1 MPGPVS
7 TESLKGMFSTPILRP
22 MLMTKAPQTDFRET
36 PLYTAA
42 EAAHYLRVPVSTVR
56 AWAFGQGQRKDGSR
70 RFKPVIALA
79 SRQGRL
85 LSFINL
91 VELFV
96 LTAIRRRHG
105 VALPQVRKALDYL
118 KKRFPSPHP
127 LADNEF
133 QTNGVDLF
141 VEKFGE
147 YLNLSREGQ
156 IEIRGLIEARLRCVM
171 RDEAGL
177 PLKLYLSPRADNQ
190 HGIVVIDPRLGFG
203 RPVIEGTGIRTE
215 VIVGR
220 FSAGE
225 TIDSI
230 ADDYGRS
237 RAEIEE
243 IVRSELPLAA

>member
-1 MPGPVS
+1 
-7 TESLKGMFSTPILRP
+7 MFSTPILRP

-156 IEIRGLIEARLRCVM
+156 IEIRGLIEARLRCVL
-171 RDEAGL
+171 RDEAGM
-177 PLKLYLSPRADNQ
+177 PLKLYLSPRADIDR
-190 HGIVVIDPRLGFG
+190 GIVVIDPRLGFG

-230 ADDYGRS
+230 AEDYGRS
-237 RAEIEE
+237 RSDIEE

>member
-1 MPGPVS
+1 
-7 TESLKGMFSTPILRP
+7 MFSTPILRP

-96 LTAIRRRHG
+96 LTAIRRHHG
-105 VALPQVRKALDYL
+105 VVLPKVRKALDYL

-127 LADNEF
+127 FADNEF

-156 IEIRGLIEARLRCVM
+156 IEIRGLIEARLRCVL
-171 RDEAGL
+171 RDEAGM
-177 PLKLYLSPRADNQ
+177 PLKLYLSPRADIDR
-190 HGIVVIDPRLGFG
+190 GIVVIDPRLGFG

-230 ADDYGRS
+230 AEDYGRS
-237 RAEIEE
+237 RSDIEE

>member
-1 MPGPVS
+1 
-7 TESLKGMFSTPILRP
+7 MFSTPILRP
-22 MLMTKAPQTDFRET
+22 MLMTRAAQTDFRET
-36 PLYTAA
+36 PLYTAT

-56 AWAFGQGQRKDGSR
+56 AWAFGQGQRNDGSR
-70 RFKPVIALA
+70 RFRPVIGLS
-79 SRQGRL
+79 SRQGKL

-96 LTAIRRRHG
+96 LSAIRRRHG

-118 KKRFPSPHP
+118 KKSFPSPHP

-147 YLNLSREGQ
+147 YLNLSRDGQ
-156 IEIRGLIEARLRCVM
+156 IEIKELIQARLRCVM
-171 RDEAGL
+171 RDEAGV
-177 PLKLYLSPRADNQ
+177 PLKLYLAPRTSDDR
-190 HGIVVIDPRLGFG
+190 GIVLIDPRLAFG

-220 FSAGE
+220 FRAGE
-225 TIDSI
+225 LIDSI
-230 ADDYGRS
+230 AEDYGRS
-237 RAEIEE
+237 RTEIEE

>member
-1 MPGPVS
+1 
-7 TESLKGMFSTPILRP
+7 
-22 MLMTKAPQTDFRET
+22 MLLTKAPQTDFRET

-177 PLKLYLSPRADNQ
+177 PLKLYLSPRADNER
-190 HGIVVIDPRLGFG
+190 GIVVIDPRLGFG

-215 VIVGR
+215 IIVGR

>member
-1 MPGPVS
+1 M
-7 TESLKGMFSTPILRP
+7 PILRP
-22 MLMTKAPQTDFRET
+22 MLMTKAAQTDFRET

-56 AWAFGQGQRKDGSR
+56 AWAFGQGQRNDGSR

-85 LSFINL
+85 LSFTNL

-96 LTAIRRRHG
+96 LSAIRRRHG

-118 KKRFPSPHP
+118 KRRFPSPHP
-127 LADNEF
+127 LADHEF

-147 YLNLSREGQ
+147 YLNLSRDGQ
-156 IEIRGLIEARLRCVM
+156 IEIKELIEARLRCVM
-171 RDEAGL
+171 RDEAGV
-177 PLKLYLSPRADNQ
+177 PLKLYLAPRTGDDR
-190 HGIVVIDPRLGFG
+190 GIVLIDPRLGFG

-220 FSAGE
+220 FRAGE
-225 TIDSI
+225 LIDSI
-230 ADDYGRS
+230 AEDYGRS

>member
-1 MPGPVS
+1 MVGC
-7 TESLKGMFSTPILRP
+7 LKGMFSTPILRP

-156 IEIRGLIEARLRCVM
+156 IEIRGLIEARLRCVL
-171 RDEAGL
+171 RDEAGM
-177 PLKLYLSPRADNQ
+177 PLKLYLSPRADIDR
-190 HGIVVIDPRLGFG
+190 GIVVIDPRLGFG

-230 ADDYGRS
+230 AEDYGRS
-237 RAEIEE
+237 RTEIEE

>member
-1 MPGPVS
+1 
-7 TESLKGMFSTPILRP
+7 MFSTPILRT

-42 EAAHYLRVPVSTVR
+42 EAAHYLRLPVSTVR

-70 RFKPVIALA
+70 RFKPVIGLS
-79 SRQGRL
+79 SRQGKL

-96 LTAIRRRHG
+96 LSAIRRRHG

-118 KKRFPSPHP
+118 KKSFPSPHP

-147 YLNLSREGQ
+147 YLNLSRDGQ
-156 IEIRGLIEARLRCVM
+156 IEIKELIEARLRCVL
-171 RDEAGL
+171 RDEAGM
-177 PLKLYLSPRADNQ
+177 PLKLYLSPRSGIDR
-190 HGIVVIDPRLGFG
+190 GIVVIDPRLGFG

-230 ADDYGRS
+230 AEDYGRS
-237 RAEIEE
+237 RSDIEE

>member
-1 MPGPVS
+1 
-7 TESLKGMFSTPILRP
+7 

-56 AWAFGQGQRKDGSR
+56 AWAFGQGQRKDDSR

-127 LADNEF
+127 LADHEF

-141 VEKFGE
+141 AKKFGE
-147 YLNLSREGQ
+147 YLNLSRDGQ
-156 IEIRGLIEARLRCVM
+156 IEIKELIEARLRCVM

-177 PLKLYLSPRADNQ
+177 PLKLYLSPRADNER
-190 HGIVVIDPRLGFG
+190 GIVVIDPRLGFG

>member
-1 MPGPVS
+1 
-7 TESLKGMFSTPILRP
+7 MFSTPILRP
-22 MLMTKAPQTDFRET
+22 MLMTKAAQTDFREI

-56 AWAFGQGQRKDGSR
+56 AWAFGQGQRNDGSR

-96 LTAIRRRHG
+96 LSAIRRRHG

-118 KKRFPSPHP
+118 KRRFPSPHP
-127 LADNEF
+127 LADHEF

-147 YLNLSREGQ
+147 YLNLSRDGQ
-156 IEIRGLIEARLRCVM
+156 IEIKELIEARLRCVM
-171 RDEAGL
+171 RDEAGV
-177 PLKLYLSPRADNQ
+177 PLKLYLAPRTGDDR
-190 HGIVVIDPRLGFG
+190 GIVLIDPRLGFG

-220 FSAGE
+220 FRAGE
-225 TIDSI
+225 LIDSI
-230 ADDYGRS
+230 AEDYGRS

>member
-127 LADNEF
+127 LADHEF

-141 VEKFGE
+141 AKKFGE
-147 YLNLSREGQ
+147 YLNLSRNGQ
-156 IEIRGLIEARLRCVM
+156 IEIKELIEARLRCVM

-177 PLKLYLSPRADNQ
+177 PLKLYLSPRADNER
-190 HGIVVIDPRLGFG
+190 GIVVIDPRLGFG

-230 ADDYGRS
+230 ADDCGRS

>member
-1 MPGPVS
+1 M
-7 TESLKGMFSTPILRP
+7 
-22 MLMTKAPQTDFRET
+22 
-36 PLYTAA
+36 
-42 EAAHYLRVPVSTVR
+42 
-56 AWAFGQGQRKDGSR
+56 
-70 RFKPVIALA
+70 
-79 SRQGRL
+79 
-85 LSFINL
+85 
-91 VELFV
+91 

-118 KKRFPSPHP
+118 KKRFPSLHP

-156 IEIRGLIEARLRCVM
+156 IEIRGLIEARLRCVL
-171 RDEAGL
+171 RDEAGM
-177 PLKLYLSPRADNQ
+177 PLKLYLSPRADIDR
-190 HGIVVIDPRLGFG
+190 GIVVIDPRLGFG

-225 TIDSI
+225 TIDLI
-230 ADDYGRS
+230 AEDYGRS
-237 RAEIEE
+237 RTEIEE

>member
-1 MPGPVS
+1 
-7 TESLKGMFSTPILRP
+7 
-22 MLMTKAPQTDFRET
+22 MLMTKAVQTDFRET

-56 AWAFGQGQRKDGSR
+56 AWAFGQGQRKDGGR
-70 RFKPVIALA
+70 KFKPVIALA

-96 LTAIRRRHG
+96 LSAIRRRHG

-118 KKRFPSPHP
+118 KKSFPSPHP
-127 LADNEF
+127 LADHVF

-141 VEKFGE
+141 AKKFGE
-147 YLNLSREGQ
+147 YLNLSRDGQ
-156 IEIRGLIEARLRCVM
+156 IEIKELIEARLRCVM
-171 RDEAGL
+171 RDEAGM
-177 PLKLYLSPRADNQ
+177 PLKLYLSPRADNER
-190 HGIVVIDPRLGFG
+190 GIVVIDPRLGFG

>member
-1 MPGPVS
+1 
-7 TESLKGMFSTPILRP
+7 MFSTPILRP
-22 MLMTKAPQTDFRET
+22 MLMTKAAAQTDFRET

-96 LTAIRRRHG
+96 LTAIRRHG
-105 VALPQVRKALDYL
+105 VALPQVRRALDYL

-133 QTNGVDLF
+133 ETNGVDLF

-156 IEIRGLIEARLRCVM
+156 IEIRGLIEARLRCVL
-171 RDEAGL
+171 RDEAGM
-177 PLKLYLSPRADNQ
+177 PLKLYLSPRADIDR
-190 HGIVVIDPRLGFG
+190 GIVVIDPRLGFG

-230 ADDYGRS
+230 AEDYGRS
-237 RAEIEE
+237 RTEIEE

>member
-1 MPGPVS
+1 
-7 TESLKGMFSTPILRP
+7 
-22 MLMTKAPQTDFRET
+22 MLMTRAAQTDFRET
-36 PLYTAA
+36 PLYTAT

-56 AWAFGQGQRKDGSR
+56 AWAFGQSLRKDGSR

-79 SRQGRL
+79 SRQGKL

-96 LTAIRRRHG
+96 LSAIRRRHG

-118 KKRFPSPHP
+118 KKSFPSPHP
-127 LADNEF
+127 LADHEF

-147 YLNLSREGQ
+147 YLNLSRDGQ
-156 IEIRGLIEARLRCVM
+156 IEIKELIEARLRCVL
-171 RDEAGL
+171 RDEAGV
-177 PLKLYLSPRADNQ
+177 PLKLYLAPRAGNDR
-190 HGIVVIDPRLGFG
+190 GIVLIDPRLGFG

-220 FSAGE
+220 FRAGE
-225 TIDSI
+225 LIDSI
-230 ADDYGRS
+230 AEDYGRL
-237 RAEIEE
+237 RIEIEE

>member
-1 MPGPVS
+1 
-7 TESLKGMFSTPILRP
+7 
-22 MLMTKAPQTDFRET
+22 MLMTKTAQTDFRDT
-36 PLYTAA
+36 PLYTAT

-56 AWAFGQGQRKDGSR
+56 AWAFGQGQRRDGSR
-70 RFKPVIALA
+70 KFKPVIGLA

-96 LTAIRRRHG
+96 LSAIRRRHG

-118 KKRFPSPHP
+118 KKSFPSPHP
-127 LADNEF
+127 LAENEF

-147 YLNLSREGQ
+147 YLNLSRDGQ
-156 IEIRGLIEARLRCVM
+156 IEIKELIQARLRCVM
-171 RDEAGL
+171 RDEAGV
-177 PLKLYLSPRADNQ
+177 PLKLYLAPRGGIER
-190 HGIVVIDPRLGFG
+190 GIVVIDPRLGFG
-203 RPVIEGTGIRTE
+203 RPVIDGTGIRTE

-225 TIDSI
+225 PIDSI
-230 ADDYGRS
+230 AEDYGRL

>member
-1 MPGPVS
+1 
-7 TESLKGMFSTPILRP
+7 
-22 MLMTKAPQTDFRET
+22 MTDLRET
-36 PLYTAA
+36 PLYTAT

-56 AWAFGQGQRKDGSR
+56 AWTFGQGQHKDGSK
-70 RFKPVIALA
+70 RFKPVIEL
-79 SRQGRL
+79 SKRQGRQ

-118 KKRFPSPHP
+118 KKGFPSAHP
-127 LADNEF
+127 LADHEF

-147 YLNLSREGQ
+147 YLNLSRDGQ
-156 IEIRGLIEARLRCVM
+156 IEMKQLIEARLRCVM
-171 RDEAGL
+171 RDAAGV
-177 PLKLYLSPRADNQ
+177 PLKLYLTPASDPHAKL
-190 HGIVVIDPRLGFG
+190 GIVLIDPRFGFG

-215 VIVGR
+215 VILGR
-220 FSAGE
+220 FAAGE
-225 TIDSI
+225 TMDSI
-230 ADDYGRS
+230 AEDYGRS

-243 IVRSELPLAA
+243 VVRSQLPLAA

>member
-1 MPGPVS
+1 
-7 TESLKGMFSTPILRP
+7 
-22 MLMTKAPQTDFRET
+22 MLMTKAVQTDFRET

-56 AWAFGQGQRKDGSR
+56 AWAFGQGQRKDGGR

-96 LTAIRRRHG
+96 LSAIRRRHG

-118 KKRFPSPHP
+118 KKSFPSPHP
-127 LADNEF
+127 LADHEF

-141 VEKFGE
+141 AKKFGE
-147 YLNLSREGQ
+147 YLNLSRDGQ
-156 IEIRGLIEARLRCVM
+156 IEIKELIEARLRCVM

-177 PLKLYLSPRADNQ
+177 PLKLYLSPRADNER
-190 HGIVVIDPRLGFG
+190 GIVVIDPRLGFG

-230 ADDYGRS
+230 ADDYGCS

>member
-1 MPGPVS
+1 
-7 TESLKGMFSTPILRP
+7 
-22 MLMTKAPQTDFRET
+22 MLMSKTAQTDFRET
-36 PLYTAA
+36 PLYTAT

-56 AWAFGQGQRKDGSR
+56 AWAFGQGQRNDGSR

-96 LTAIRRRHG
+96 LSAIRRRHG

-118 KKRFPSPHP
+118 KKSFPSLHP

-141 VEKFGE
+141 AKKFGE
-147 YLNLSREGQ
+147 YLNLSRDGQ
-156 IEIRGLIEARLRCVM
+156 IEIKELIEARLRCVL
-171 RDEAGL
+171 RDEAGV
-177 PLKLYLSPRADNQ
+177 PLKLFLSPRAGAD

-225 TIDSI
+225 PIDSI
-230 ADDYGRS
+230 AEDYGRS